1 MQLAKGWGQIFT
13 PFTGVAIV
21 AIACVV
27 IVGLIASSI
36 KQGYTVPQPTPPVG
50 LNVVATPAPAVKKVA
65 VVDKPIKAK
74 TVKVYS
80 PSVKKSENLP
90 VAIQD
95 NPALDV
101 IASNQVPADDHS
113 QTITTLINTETGES
127 QTFVKRD
134 PLPWLALDSRGEAGL
149 YMGIKNGQPAARL
162 EVKQG
167 VFQVKAL
174 HFGVVGTVDQPI
186 NSAIEPDY
194 FVGAGVWAR
203 W

>member
-1 MQLAKGWGQIFT
+1 MQLAKVWKENATLIKG
-13 PFTGVAIV
+13 AIV
-21 AIACVV
+21 VIACMV
-27 IVGLIASSI
+27 IIGLIFSSI
-36 KQGYTVPQPTPPVG
+36 MQGYKVPQPTPPVG
-50 LNVVATPAPAVKKVA
+50 LNIVATPAPEVKKVA

-74 TVKVYS
+74 AVKVY
-80 PSVKKSENLP
+80 PATVKKSIKLP
-90 VAIQD
+90 EAIQD

-101 IASNQVPADDHS
+101 IASNQVPADDHP
-113 QTITTLINTETGES
+113 QTITTLINTDTGES

-167 VFQVKAL
+167 MFQVKAL

-186 NSAIEPDY
+186 NSTIDPDY

>member
-1 MQLAKGWGQIFT
+1 MRLAKNWKEFFVPGVLIILVVAVLITLLTKPINT
-13 PFTGVAIV
+13 PTQ
-21 AIACVV
+21 
-27 IVGLIASSI
+27 
-36 KQGYTVPQPTPPVG
+36 KTPPVG
-50 LNVVATPAPAVKKVA
+50 LNVVATPAPAVKKVP
-65 VVDKPIKAK
+65 VVDKPIKTK
-74 TVKVYS
+74 TVKVYL
-80 PSVKKSENLP
+80 PTVKKSVNLP
-90 VAIQD
+90 ETIQD
-95 NPALDV
+95 NPVLDV
-101 IASNQVPADDHS
+101 IASNQVPADDHP
-113 QTITTLINTETGES
+113 QTVTTVINTDTGES

-149 YMGIKNGQPAARL
+149 YMGVKNGQPTARL

-186 NSAIEPDY
+186 NGAADPNY